1 MTAFLREKERAQ
13 AQFVEEAEFEV
24 WSHDPKSPPHL
35 KPRTALGILIRH
47 GLMSETVETGTL
59 EEFSRAA

>member
-1 MTAFLREKERAQ
+1 MTAYLRERERAQ

-24 WSHDPKSPPHL
+24 WSNDPRSPLHL

-47 GLMSETVETGTL
+47 GLSETVEMGTL
-59 EEFSRAA
+59 EEFNRAA